1 MLILLSLIFLF
12 DFGWFREQFCIVACP
27 YGRWQSVWLDEK
39 SMVVGYDAYR
49 GEPRRGQVGFGERAG
64 DCVNCLRCI
73 QVCPTGIDIR
83 RGVQMECI
91 ACTACIDTC
100 DEVMLALGKKP
111 GLVRYTTQA
120 LLTSATRS
128 SRSFSVVWRARPI
141 SYLGVVAAL
150 LAGFAYSQLYREPL
164 WVAVHRPPG
173 PPYLSST
180 LSDGSREIVNPLRVS
195 IRNQLSKPV
204 RLTIEIGSTGA
215 TPLNGLTLTGETS
228 EQFFQPGEKKD
239 LMVFAKL
246 KSAPGETA
254 VLRIDAKLQLIL
266 DLPASSP
273 STLPTKESSEL
284 MTRDFR
290 FLTP

>member
-1 MLILLSLIFLF
+1 
-12 DFGWFREQFCIVACP
+12 
-27 YGRWQSVWLDEK
+27 
-39 SMVVGYDAYR
+39 
-49 GEPRRGQVGFGERAG
+49 
-64 DCVNCLRCI
+64 
-73 QVCPTGIDIR
+73 
-83 RGVQMECI
+83 
-91 ACTACIDTC
+91 
-100 DEVMLALGKKP
+100 
-111 GLVRYTTQA
+111 
-120 LLTSATRS
+120 
-128 SRSFSVVWRARPI
+128 
-141 SYLGVVAAL
+141 
-150 LAGFAYSQLYREPL
+150 
-164 WVAVHRPPG
+164 
-173 PPYLSST
+173 
-180 LSDGSREIVNPLRVS
+180 VNPLRVS